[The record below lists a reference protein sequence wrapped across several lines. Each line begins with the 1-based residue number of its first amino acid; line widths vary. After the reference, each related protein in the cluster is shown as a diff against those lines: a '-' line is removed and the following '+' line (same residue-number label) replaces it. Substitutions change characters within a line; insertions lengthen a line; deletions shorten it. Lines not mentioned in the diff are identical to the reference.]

1 MSEARPDAHL
11 AAALGDRR
19 VLQVGVAVVALL
31 PVAEADAR
39 ALLRRADDAGRVV
52 VRHRHAGA
60 RRRLGEAVALAEGGG
75 RRAVRE
81 LRAELRAENCAE
93 LRAELRTWRTG
104 ALNTDWTNFCTSIAS
119 GADPV
124 SIIETRPPR
133 SSRIFL
139 KTIASRH
146 LFVAPGGGGGG
157 GEVEAEVV
165 AVAEVEEEVVVVQ
178 AALALTDAAGVEVGD
193 AALEC
198 HTEEPADDGA
208 LRGDLAL
215 DAGVHLV
222 EDGGGEHHDRRLER
236 RAVTELRTEDGGG
249 APSESCAPRL
259 RAENCAP
266 RIAPRCAPAAA
277 RSV

>member
-1 MSEARPDAHL
+1 M
-11 AAALGDRR
+11 
-19 VLQVGVAVVALL
+19 
-31 PVAEADAR
+31 
-39 ALLRRADDAGRVV
+39 
-52 VRHRHAGA
+52 
-60 RRRLGEAVALAEGGG
+60 
-75 RRAVRE
+75 
-81 LRAELRAENCAE
+81 
-93 LRAELRTWRTG
+93 RAELRTWRTG
-104 ALNTDWTNFCTSIAS
+104 ELNTDWTNFCTSIAS

-193 AALEC
+193 AALKR

-236 RAVTELRTEDGGG
+236 RAVAELRRTEEERG
-249 APSESCAPRL
+249 APSENCAP
-259 RAENCAP
+259 NCAP
-266 RIAPRCAPAAA
+266 RIAPKCAPAAA

>member
-1 MSEARPDAHL
+1 M
-11 AAALGDRR
+11 
-19 VLQVGVAVVALL
+19 
-31 PVAEADAR
+31 
-39 ALLRRADDAGRVV
+39 
-52 VRHRHAGA
+52 
-60 RRRLGEAVALAEGGG
+60 
-75 RRAVRE
+75 
-81 LRAELRAENCAE
+81 
-93 LRAELRTWRTG
+93 RAELRTWRTG
-104 ALNTDWTNFCTSIAS
+104 ELNTDWTNFCTSTAS

-139 KTIASRH
+139 NTIASRH

-165 AVAEVEEEVVVVQ
+165 AVAEVEEEEVVVQ

-236 RAVTELRTEDGGG
+236 RAVTELRTEEGG
-249 APSESCAPRL
+249 APSENCAP
-259 RAENCAP
+259 NCAP
-266 RIAPRCAPAAA
+266 RIARRELRGGRRTLHSPIG
-277 RSV
+277 SVKSLSTTASVTSKDWP